1 MRNIRRMKGLNSFI
15 TGICFALGISITVL
29 AILQVSLVYETTWNT
44 YVLIATGIGL
54 LVFAWIQYVVYAFV
68 IEWAENTYLLRL
80 SYEDLRSIISSP
92 SRTQTVAWH
101 ADPATKIDMASKIDP
116 ATKIDMAS
124 KTDPASMI
132 DMASNRIQRESRVS
146 ARHSWSN
153 DPKDDNLSE
162 IDNIIDQV
170 NNQIKASV
178 SIKKLPFELALMK
191 LSEGLAIENE
201 VYKLQKYRDGK
212 IIIGYRNSES
222 RFQFDYLTYSKV
234 IPQLHHMSWVVAD
247 KDIDIVWK

>member
-1 MRNIRRMKGLNSFI
+1 MRYIRRMKGLNSFI

-29 AILQVSLVYETTWNT
+29 AILQVTLVYATTWNT
-44 YVLIATGIGL
+44 YVLIASGIGL
-54 LVFAWIQYVVYAFV
+54 LVFAWIQYVVCAFV

-92 SRTQTVAWH
+92 SRTQTVSWH
-101 ADPATKIDMASKIDP
+101 ADPASKIDMTS
-116 ATKIDMAS
+116 KIDMAS
-124 KTDPASMI
+124 KTDPASKI
-132 DMASNRIQRESRVS
+132 DMASNRIQRESRIS

-153 DPKDDNLSE
+153 DSKDDNVSE
-162 IDNIIDQV
+162 IDNILDQV
-170 NNQIKASV
+170 NSQIKASV